1 MLQGEIESFRERV
14 YRYIRQRRS
23 LAAKEKD
30 AFISITIVII
40 IIITTNIIKRIIVLL
55 N

>member
-1 MLQGEIESFRERV
+1 MLQGEFESFGERV

-23 LAAKEKD
+23 VAAKEKD
-30 AFISITIVII
+30 FAFSITIVII
-40 IIITTNIIKRIIVLL
+40 IVLL